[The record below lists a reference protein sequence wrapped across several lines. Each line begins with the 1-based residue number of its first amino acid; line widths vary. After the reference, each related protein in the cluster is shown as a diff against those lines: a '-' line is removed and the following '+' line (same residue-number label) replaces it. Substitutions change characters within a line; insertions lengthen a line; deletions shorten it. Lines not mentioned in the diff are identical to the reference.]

1 LAAEQQVWADAG
13 TRAKAA
19 ADALA
24 AATAAANQEGLE
36 KLTDEKQATDAE
48 VTGLAAETH
57 STDAE
62 AREQLRH
69 RQQIMQ

>member
-1 LAAEQQVWADAG
+1 MAAVHQVRADAG

-36 KLTDEKQATDAE
+36 KLTDEKQATDAG

-57 STDAE
+57 STAE
-62 AREQLRH
+62 AREQLSH
-69 RQQIMQ
+69 RQQSMQ